1 MGILRESA
9 QQVKKLLGTE
19 SENISLERLVIGI
32 FFTGVKLS
40 NGAGGMCFTPIKEI
54 PEAVCCPSSVGRAFN
69 PFEVKGM
76 KAVDVLSSLS
86 SREPMKK
93 SAAIAVLN
101 ALSAS
106 CWDRGLNGG
115 YSIRRKVDALDA
127 VRMEQGKSVALVG
140 AIVPALRTLKRRGGN
155 WWVIE
160 QDVRTLKGEELD
172 HYVAAERSEEILR
185 QADVLIITGVT
196 LVNGTLEAIL
206 RSAKPE
212 AEIAVVGP
220 SAGLLPG
227 PLFER
232 GVRVVG
238 GVWVQKPDPL
248 LDALA
253 ARRFGVSFLGHACG
267 PNRHRKAAGDVIQP

>member
-1 MGILRESA
+1 MGILQESA
-9 QQVKKLLGTE
+9 QQVRELLGAE

-32 FFTGVKLS
+32 FFTGVKLT

-69 PFEVKGM
+69 PFEVKNM

-93 SAAIAVLN
+93 SAAIATLN

-106 CWDRGLNGG
+106 CWARGLNSG
-115 YSIRRKVDALDA
+115 YTIQRKVDALDA
-127 VRMEQGKSVALVG
+127 VRVEKGKSVALVG
-140 AIVPALRTLKRRGGN
+140 AIVPALRALKRRGGT
-155 WWVIE
+155 WWVVE

-172 HYVAAERSEEILR
+172 HYVPAERSEEILR

-196 LVNGTLEAIL
+196 LVNGTLEGIL
-206 RSAKPE
+206 KSAKPE

-227 PLFER
+227 PMFER

-238 GVWVQKPDPL
+238 GVWVQKPDTL

-253 ARRFGVSFLGHACG
+253 AGGSGYHFLDTLADRIVIEKPH
-267 PNRHRKAAGDVIQP
+267 KA